1 MPTFDVDVH
10 NEAAAC
16 MVEARE
22 RSKKRGRLL
31 MRTGRHVDSSGQ
43 KGACGARGSVNR

>member
-10 NEAAAC
+10 NEAAAS
-16 MVEARE
+16 MVEDE
-22 RSKKRGRLL
+22 KKRGRLL